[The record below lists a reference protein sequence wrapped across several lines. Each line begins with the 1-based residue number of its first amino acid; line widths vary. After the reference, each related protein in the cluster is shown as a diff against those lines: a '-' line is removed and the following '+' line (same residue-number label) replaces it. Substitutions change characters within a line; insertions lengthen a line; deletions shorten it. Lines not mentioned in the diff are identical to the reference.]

1 MVDCTNGFRL
11 VDAYTNTVSTAYVPS
26 GLVKTGSGT
35 MMLTNKLNSFTG
47 NVEVR
52 DGTLQAGFDLDINL
66 NREAGETWYLGN
78 MTTTACQRE
87 IRVSTN
93 GTLFIPNRNIFGGIS
108 SSTITNDQSR
118 YNFTVVLDGGTLK
131 FAESQGV
138 PLPRVTFRNGG
149 RIAEYNGMSGAGALQ
164 VMDTFR
170 VDGEEPFVWPWIVG
184 GNVAKKGLL
193 VNGYP
198 ETKFDIADVTG
209 DGEVDA
215 DIGRP
220 LLRWDREALK
230 AFRIS
235 FRKTGAGTLRLSQPS
250 FAASNQDYLINGEA
264 KVEEGTLQV
273 DGDLA
278 CASGIVVRAGAYVSG
293 TGKVANVVLNESAGL
308 RGRVAQTVG
317 LDVTNVVTLAANGKI
332 RLDGLGARHEREID
346 VPLMT
351 AAKGIAGA
359 ANLASYAI
367 EVDGRP
373 ARFMCAYVSGNTV
386 RVRGIRGTMV
396 ILR

>member
-1 MVDCTNGFRL
+1 M
-11 VDAYTNTVSTAYVPS
+11 
-26 GLVKTGSGT
+26 
-35 MMLTNKLNSFTG
+35 
-47 NVEVR
+47 
-52 DGTLQAGFDLDINL
+52 
-66 NREAGETWYLGN
+66 
-78 MTTTACQRE
+78 
-87 IRVSTN
+87 
-93 GTLFIPNRNIFGGIS
+93 
-108 SSTITNDQSR
+108 
-118 YNFTVVLDGGTLK
+118 
-131 FAESQGV
+131 

-149 RIAEYNGMSGAGALQ
+149 HIAEYNGLFGAGALQ
-164 VMDTFR
+164 VMDTFK
-170 VDGEEPFVWPWIVG
+170 VEGDEPFVWPWIAG
-184 GNVAKKGLL
+184 ASLAQKGLL

-198 ETKFDIADVTG
+198 ETKFDIADITG

-220 LLRWDREALK
+220 LLRWNRDVLK

-235 FRKTGAGTLRLSQPS
+235 FRKTGVGTLRLSQPS
-250 FAASNQDYLINGEA
+250 FAASSQDYLINGEA

-317 LDVTNVVTLAANGKI
+317 LNVTNVVTLAANGKI
-332 RLDGLGARHEREID
+332 RLDGLGSRHEREID

-351 AAKGIAGA
+351 AAKGIVGA

-373 ARFMCAYVSGNTV
+373 ARFMCAFVSGNTL
-386 RVRGIRGTMV
+386 RVKGVRGTMV